1 MSDKPGD
8 HPLPHAELDQR
19 EPLIYTL
26 KAGTTIF
33 RIHPSGYGAVFFG
46 RAGNYR
52 YDAPDCPN
60 GSFGVMYAGE
70 DLDCCFIE
78 SFGQTTGLPAM
89 SGAYLEG
96 RHFAELQLQSDLR
109 FADLVEPGSL
119 SRIGADGRLLTGS
132 YKISQQWS
140 AALRNHP
147 ARPDGIRYR
156 SRRDPA
162 KIAYAIYECPSST
175 FSVSEHGSLME
186 PKNRSRL
193 NRLLQLYHVDLIEV

>member
-1 MSDKPGD
+1 MQVKTWIAVSSSRSDKRPASRLCPVPIWKD
-8 HPLPHAELDQR
+8 
-19 EPLIYTL
+19 
-26 KAGTTIF
+26 GT
-33 RIHPSGYGAVFFG
+33 SL
-46 RAGNYR
+46 N
-52 YDAPDCPN
+52 CN
-60 GSFGVMYAGE
+60 SE
-70 DLDCCFIE
+70 
-78 SFGQTTGLPAM
+78 
-89 SGAYLEG
+89 
-96 RHFAELQLQSDLR
+96 SDLR